1 MQITENFQI
10 FGTTQAHFEYSN
22 FVMKYKCNFE
32 LRVKYV
38 YANYISE
45 ITFFFSSNL
54 HIKFRCAID
63 APTRDHDPGGR
74 GVN

>member
-32 LRVKYV
+32 LRVKY
-38 YANYISE
+38 ANYISE
-45 ITFFFSSNL
+45 ITFFS
-54 HIKFRCAID
+54 HRIY
-63 APTRDHDPGGR
+63 T
-74 GVN
+74 